1 MFLAEFPGILN
12 WAVQG
17 CLTWQREGLGV
28 PEEVMAATREY
39 ESEQDTFAMFLEEKC
54 IQVPNAR
61 ALSLTLYR
69 EYKAWAEQYGEA
81 PVSHKTFASFMSERG
96 FAKSKT
102 MKGALYSGIGLRAED
117 RYDMPRQQAAP
128 RQAECRAEEEGEEV

>member
-1 MFLAEFPGILN
+1 ME
-12 WAVQG
+12 
-17 CLTWQREGLGV
+17 
-28 PEEVMAATREY
+28 ATKEY

-54 IQVPNAR
+54 IRAPNAR

-81 PVSHKTFASFMSERG
+81 AVSHKMFASFMSERG

-128 RQAECRAEEEGEEV
+128 RQAEFRAAERKRERRSDDDPSSRHATTLLFATNHSGYDGL